1 MSTFGVVFVPVDAG
15 TAAEKIKADTFTAIT
30 RYYLRMMDLSG
41 SARRVLWWHR
51 ALFRTPVTVVLQAA
65 ERKHPEPF
73 AALDSAART
82 LTHDF
87 GARVV
92 IDASNNSLPD
102 AAIAT
107 KREVLLDVEHM
118 PRSLL
123 EQLPELAPLHE
134 TLKQAGLADAV
145 WACLGG
151 NPADYKGLL
160 GAWKRQPHEE
170 IELVVASFVQ
180 DLLGKALDN
189 VNSAVAANKRVQ
201 GLYDMFRTCSEVPSS
216 MLKDMELVRQ
226 SPDKVLRAVRRRAEA
241 GRRGSGERILIP
253 ADSATS
259 LVLRH
264 GLTGTPSMEELI
276 AMLRK

>member
-1 MSTFGVVFVPVDAG
+1 VPVDAG

-41 SARRVLWWHR
+41 SARRVLWWHH
-51 ALFRTPVTVVLQAA
+51 AIFRTPVTVVLQAA

-87 GARVV
+87 GACVV
-92 IDASNNSLPD
+92 IDASNNSLPE
-102 AAIAT
+102 AATAT
-107 KREVLLDVEHM
+107 KREVLLGVEHM

-134 TLKQAGLADAV
+134 ALKQAGLADVV

-160 GAWKRQPHEE
+160 GLWKRQSCED
-170 IELVVASFVQ
+170 IELAVAEFVQ
-180 DLLGKALDN
+180 DLLGKALRNKSEAIIANESTKKLFALFRDPACT
-189 VNSAVAANKRVQ
+189 AVSFATLEDLTLLR
-201 GLYDMFRTCSEVPSS
+201 L
-216 MLKDMELVRQ
+216 
-226 SPDKVLRAVRRRAEA
+226 SPDKVLRAVRRRTKVGSE
-241 GRRGSGERILIP
+241 GSGERVLIP
-253 ADSATS
+253 ADAASS

-264 GLTGTPSMEELI
+264 GLTTTPSMVQLK
-276 AMLRK
+276 ALLCK